1 MPKNKQRKK
10 KFKKSFNSFNG
21 LFTPKQ
27 FLEIKGKSLIN
38 ESVDCEFDFMDS
50 PEFQN
55 ITKELK
61 VNFGIKDE

>member
-1 MPKNKQRKK
+1 MKNKQRKK
-10 KFKKSFNSFNG
+10 RFKKSFNSFNG

-55 ITKELK
+55 ITKELRGK
-61 VNFGIKDE
+61 FK

>member
-1 MPKNKQRKK
+1 MAKNKHRKK
-10 KFKKSFNSFNG
+10 TFKKSFDSFNG

-38 ESVDCEFDFMDS
+38 DGVDCEFDFMDT

-55 ITKELK
+55 ITNELRSK
-61 VNFGIKDE
+61 FK

>member
-1 MPKNKQRKK
+1 MAKNNFKKNYKK

-55 ITKELK
+55 ITNELGVK
-61 VNFGIKDE
+61 FNA

>member
-10 KFKKSFNSFNG
+10 KFKKSFNSFNR

-55 ITKELK
+55 ITKELRGK
-61 VNFGIKDE
+61 FNV

>member
-1 MPKNKQRKK
+1 MKNKHRKK
-10 KFKKSFNSFNG
+10 RFKKSFDSFNG

-38 ESVDCEFDFMDS
+38 DGVDCEFDFMDK

-55 ITKELK
+55 ITNELR
-61 VNFGIKDE
+61 IKFDSK